1 MGAPQARLAPGARA
15 AYRPLKLSSDIVGRE
30 AGPDEQLIDARWL
43 MAYSA
48 ALGESDPRYYDTAAG
63 VLVHPLF
70 PVCYEW
76 PATRELRER
85 AGLEPFN
92 PWLVHA
98 QHDLV
103 IHRPAKAPE
112 KLSIAGKVVAA
123 IQRRPGTL
131 VVFRMTARDGSG
143 ESVSTTDFSALY
155 RGVELQGGDR
165 TVAPLADPPAHGKVL
180 PKIGEISVPAT
191 AAHVYTECARI
202 WNPIHTDVAYARA
215 AGLPDIILHGTATLA
230 LSVSRVLSAFGIR
243 AVRRVRCRFAG
254 MVTMPSALA
263 VHASRDGDEV
273 LFEIRNARADAVI
286 ERGSVTLSTTSL
298 HAA

>member
-1 MGAPQARLAPGARA
+1 
-15 AYRPLKLSSDIVGRE
+15 LKLSSDIVGRE

-48 ALGESDPRYYDTAAG
+48 ALGETDARHYDTAAG
-63 VLVHPLF
+63 VLAHPLF

-76 PATRELRER
+76 PATRDLRER

-92 PWLVHA
+92 ARLVHA

-103 IHRPAKAPE
+103 IHRLPKASE
-112 KLSIAGKVVAA
+112 KLNISGKVVAA
-123 IQRRPGTL
+123 LQRRPGTL
-131 VVFRMTARDGSG
+131 VVFRLTARDARG
-143 ESVSTTDFSALY
+143 ERVSTTDFSALY

-165 TVAPLADPPAHGKVL
+165 TLESLADPPAHARVL
-180 PKIGEISVPAT
+180 PRVGEINVPAN
-191 AAHVYTECARI
+191 AAHIYTECARI

-230 LSVSRVLSAFGIR
+230 LSVSAIQLEPA

-254 MVTMPSALA
+254 MVTLPSTLT
-263 VHASRDGDEV
+263 VHASREGDEV
-273 LFEIRNARADAVI
+273 LFETRDERAGAVI
-286 ERGSVTLSTTSL
+286 ERGSVKLATTSL